1 MSASGFKAWVETDS
15 GCLLLT
21 RERQKDAIRVAREFD
36 ASIRQI
42 EKLIL
47 SVSLLYVEVRIDVTK
62 ELCYTSLFYFNNID

>member
-15 GCLLLT
+15 ECLLLT

-47 SVSLLYVEVRIDVTK
+47 VSFSIICR
-62 ELCYTSLFYFNNID
+62 S